1 MELILYTTHC
11 PKCEVIENKLHV
23 KDIVHKVVDNKDELI
38 KAGIFSVP
46 VLSVDGKRMGFLE
59 ANKYVNSL

>member
-11 PKCEVIENKLHV
+11 PKCEVIENKLHD

-46 VLSVDGKRMGFLE
+46 VLSVDGKRMNFVE

>member
-11 PKCEVIENKLHV
+11 PKCEVIENKLHD
-23 KDIVHKVVDNKDELI
+23 KGINYKIVDNKDELF
-38 KAGIFSVP
+38 KAGIYSVP
-46 VLSVDGKRMGFLE
+46 VLSVDGKRMNFVE